1 MHLLQVVLLTAWCF
15 QPVCNSV
22 IPWCLILLPTN
33 SSPLVCMTVNFP
45 LRNTK
50 ATPRGDFLLIRKQ
63 YCRLSCSTTRHAGA
77 KEKKMFSSYSFL
89 SATLDGDEWSL
100 RPHFTPG
107 TNWIG
112 GWVGLRECLCTEA
125 RGKVLCLCRR
135 SNPGRQR
142 VVKTPFWLRYPSSN
156 WKWPK

>member
-1 MHLLQVVLLTAWCF
+1 
-15 QPVCNSV
+15 
-22 IPWCLILLPTN
+22 
-33 SSPLVCMTVNFP
+33 MTVNFP
-45 LRNTK
+45 LHNTK

-135 SNPGRQR
+135 SNPDRPC
-142 VVKTPFWLRYPSSN
+142 VVRLHSDWGTPAPTKSGLNKGAVLVLAWEGWGSPPNTFGWIVDATADSQN
-156 WKWPK
+156 